1 MQRRKARP
9 CLEALERREVLS
21 SFTWNGS
28 AGDGNWDNGA
38 NWAGGHAPT
47 SGADIVFPNPSS
59 AQTITLHPDDTG
71 LELNSITVQGGSYT
85 LQGPRKD
92 ASQILVLA
100 AGASLDTQ
108 NGSSLAI
115 CPDRLSSPDANSLS
129 LNLLGSTTKAG
140 TGTLLLQNDVFLYNS
155 SIAPPSLLPFHISGG
170 TLTLG
175 TSGGMTGSLVQ
186 LDTGTQLVIPDHLD
200 PTVGSLSGSGTIQI
214 GVNPGQTA
222 NTGLSIYTP
231 SRESD
236 VFGGVIDGQGGA
248 LEMAGLGSIMLGS
261 VNASGAGLFNVAVTS
276 GSLLVNGVLNAHQL
290 LVSPGATFGGLATMN
305 FSGLVILQSGATFA
319 GVSNGTATGQFTHL
333 TDTDTSDPTPV
344 NLGGSTL
351 SLSLGYVPAK
361 GDSITIVSAAQAITG
376 QFANAAN
383 GQTITVN
390 GVTYNV
396 NASSTSITLA
406 VPAPV
411 TGATQLSVS
420 SQPTTPVPPGGTFN
434 IVIDALNSG
443 NTLASSYSGSV
454 TLTLVPL
461 STNPPG
467 AALVG
472 QTTVSASGGVAS
484 FFGLSFNLPGSY
496 IIQASAAGLSPANTL
511 AITLSQQPPPA
522 AQIILPPSVIF
533 TQKKNKKGKS
543 VGPKVLQGYQFT
555 FNLPMSASV
564 FNTGNYIVDAYM
576 KVRVRVKV
584 GKRTVTQ
591 TQTQLRPIGFS
602 VNYVAATNSVQILTG
617 KQTFPLGGQITL
629 GTGLGDT
636 AGGFL
641 ASPAVYNIARKG
653 FGIG

>member
-1 MQRRKARP
+1 
-9 CLEALERREVLS
+9 LS
-21 SFTWNGS
+21 TFTWNGS

-38 NWAGGHAPT
+38 NWAGGNVPT

-71 LELNSITVQGGSYT
+71 LVLNSITVQGGSYT
-85 LQGPRKD
+85 LQGPSKD

-100 AGASLDTQ
+100 AGASLATQ

-155 SIAPPSLLPFHISGG
+155 NVAPPSLQPFHISGG

-175 TSGGMTGSLVQ
+175 FSGTMTGSLVQ
-186 LDTGTQLVIPDHLD
+186 LDTGTQVVVPDQLT
-200 PTVGSLSGSGTIQI
+200 PAVGSLSGNGTLQI
-214 GVNPGQTA
+214 GVNPGHTA
-222 NTGLSIYTP
+222 TTGLIIDTRP
-231 SRESD
+231 GESD
-236 VFGGVIDGQGGA
+236 VFSGVIDGQGGA
-248 LEMAGLGSIMLGS
+248 IDMVGPGSITLGS

-276 GSLLVNGVLNAHQL
+276 GSLLVNGVLSAHQL

-305 FSGLVILQSGATFA
+305 FSGLVILESGATFA
-319 GVSNGTATGQFTHL
+319 AVSNGTAAGQFTQL
-333 TDTDTSDPTPV
+333 TDTDTSDPNPV

-361 GDSITIVSAAQAITG
+361 GDSIKIVSAAQAITG

-411 TGATQLSVS
+411 TGATQLFVS
-420 SQPTTPVPPGGTFN
+420 SQPNTPIQPGGTFN
-434 IVIDALNSG
+434 IVIEALTSG
-443 NTLASSYSGSV
+443 GTLASSYSGPV
-454 TLTLVPL
+454 TLTLVQP
-461 STNPPG
+461 TNPPG

-472 QTTVSASGGVAS
+472 GQTTVTASGGVAS
-484 FFGLSFNLPGSY
+484 FSGLSFNLPGTY
-496 IIQASAAGLSPANTL
+496 VIQASASGLTPANTG
-511 AITLSQQPPPA
+511 AITLLPQQQPPPP
-522 AQIILPPSVIF
+522 QSPSVSASVV
-533 TQKKNKKGKS
+533 THQNLNKRHQP
-543 VGPKVLQGYQFT
+543 VGRPVLLGYKFVYS
-555 FNLPMSASV
+555 LPMSGSAGIAS
-564 FNTGNYIVDAYM
+564 NYLVQYKAKGRI
-576 KVRVRVKV
+576 KV
-584 GKRTVTQ
+584 GNKTKPGIVLKTANVTVRFDGNETV
-591 TQTQLRPIGFS
+591 QL
-602 VNYVAATNSVQILTG
+602 ILVG
-617 KQTFPLGGQITL
+617 KPPFALGGQITL
-629 GTGLGDT
+629 LAAGLTSTQNGVLNNG
-636 AGGFL
+636 ANRVF
-641 ASPAVYNIARKG
+641 NIPPKG